1 MSLQSMSNLGGAG
14 QQMPEDDARIALDM
28 MNYGMY
34 VVGSRGPMGLNVM
47 AAHWLMQVSF
57 KPRMVALSLEND
69 ARTLAN
75 VRDTRVFSVNVW
87 GEDSR
92 AVIAS
97 FLQPQIPTKIQGRSA
112 PTTAPVDKLAGVPH
126 KTMSTGC
133 PVLRAALAW
142 FECEVEGGLPTGDHT
157 LVVARITDGGQIN
170 HGKPL
175 RDDDLGW
182 TYSG

>member
-1 MSLQSMSNLGGAG
+1 
-14 QQMPEDDARIALDM
+14 MPEEDARPALDM

-57 KPRMVALSLEND
+57 KPRIVALSLEND

-75 VRDTRVFSVNVW
+75 IRETRVFSVNVM
-87 GEDSR
+87 GEDSMDL
-92 AVIAS
+92 IAS
-97 FLQPQIPTKIQGRSA
+97 FLQPADPTKIAGRTHIKS
-112 PTTAPVDKLAGVPH
+112 PVVDKLAGVPH
-126 KTMSTGC
+126 KTMATGC
-133 PVLRAALAW
+133 PVLRDALAW
-142 FECEVEGGLPTGDHT
+142 FECEVEGGLPVGDHT

-170 HGKPL
+170 HGRPL

>member
-1 MSLQSMSNLGGAG
+1 MS
-14 QQMPEDDARIALDM
+14 EDDAKPALDM

-47 AAHWLMQVSF
+47 AAHWLMQISF

-75 VRDTRVFSVNVW
+75 VRDTRVFSVNVM

-92 AVIAS
+92 ALIAS
-97 FLQPQIPTKIQGRSA
+97 FLQPQIPTKVRGRTATAS
-112 PTTAPVDKLAGVPH
+112 APVDKLAGVPH

-133 PVLRAALAW
+133 PILKAALAW
-142 FECEVEGGLPTGDHT
+142 YECEVEGGLPTGDHT